1 MRGRYRTPYPVP
13 RYLSF
18 GSCLPIQGKGFGN
31 QGAGDHGSHA
41 KYTHHDEDLSRA
53 MENPPEVK
61 EKRFPYW
68 KKEGKLVFT
77 GGCNMRFLK
86 KLAVN
91 LLITQVPALFL
102 LIAYPHASLTAI
114 ILLSAGTL
122 ILAVYILRYIIKC
135 IRVGHVLNPSSDN
148 RVLGVADSTRS
159 RRDEEPSLFW
169 LSIMVWGA
177 FPATLVWFYIVNI
190 DISFN
195 RDTPMHQAARW
206 EKNIEYLKEYF
217 ASGGDVNLKD
227 SSWFYPE
234 YAGNTLLHDAV
245 EGGNIEAVKLLIENE
260 ADLNRLNN
268 AGRAPMDLAV
278 KVDDNALADLLR
290 KNGAKT
296 AGELKA
302 EGK

>member
-1 MRGRYRTPYPVP
+1 
-13 RYLSF
+13 
-18 GSCLPIQGKGFGN
+18 
-31 QGAGDHGSHA
+31 
-41 KYTHHDEDLSRA
+41 

-77 GGCNMRFLK
+77 EEGNMRFLK
-86 KLAVN
+86 NLAVN

-102 LIAYPHASLTAI
+102 FIGYPHASLQEI

-122 ILAVYILRYIIKC
+122 ISPVYILRYIIKS
-135 IRVGHVLNPSSDN
+135 IRVGHVLTPSGKPEGSILSRWTIKSIREGRISNPSNDTY
-148 RVLGVADSTRS
+148 VLGLADSTRS
-159 RRDEEPSLFW
+159 RRDEEPVLFR

-177 FPATLVWFYIVNI
+177 FGAALVWIYIVNI

-217 ASGGDVNLKD
+217 ASGGDVNLKT

-278 KVDDNALADLLR
+278 KLDDNALADLLR

-296 AGELKA
+296 ARELKA